1 MFQFFCSGIVSIAI
15 LEMHLD
21 TLHLNILNDN
31 VYLHKAISQKKYNV
45 ATLFIYYPSS
55 NCIVLANNQAQVTS
69 SFILGLRIQSAL
81 RTTTLESTSVLLNR
95 VTSINTD

>member
-1 MFQFFCSGIVSIAI
+1 MPQGINEPSCLLNSECFSLFCSGIVSIAI

-55 NCIVLANNQAQVTS
+55 NCIVLANCFVCVM
-69 SFILGLRIQSAL
+69 QSIYLYIHIDSAIV
-81 RTTTLESTSVLLNR
+81 RHF
-95 VTSINTD
+95 